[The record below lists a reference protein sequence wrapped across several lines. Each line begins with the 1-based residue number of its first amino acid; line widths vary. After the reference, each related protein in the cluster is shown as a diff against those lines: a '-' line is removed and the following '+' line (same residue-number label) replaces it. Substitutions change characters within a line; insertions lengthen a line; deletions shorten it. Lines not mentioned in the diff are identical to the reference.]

1 MTTTTSRSTGPADPP
16 ADPPSEPAADP
27 AVDPLLAA
35 PPVHTTPAALSHRQ
49 ILMIMSGLML
59 GMFLATLDQ
68 TIVGVALP
76 TITGEFHRADLL
88 SWVITIY
95 LLTSTIST
103 PLYGKA
109 SDLFGRKRLL
119 QSAIVVFVI
128 GSALCGLAQ
137 NMVELIAYRGL
148 QGLGAGGLVSLSLA
162 VVADIIPPRERGR
175 YQGYFGAVFA
185 SSSVIGPLLGG
196 FFVDQASWRWVF
208 YVNLPLGVLAFV
220 VINRVL
226 RLPDVRRQVSI
237 DWAGAGLLVAA
248 VSCLLLAVQ
257 TGGRDFAWTSGPELG
272 LVGLGLVLLAGFVLR
287 ERVAAEPI
295 LPPRLFHDGT
305 FRIASSIG
313 FLSGA
318 VMFGVIIF
326 LPQYLQLVRGQT
338 ATVSGLTTIPML
350 AGILVTSITSGRLI
364 SRLGRYKVFVVTGT
378 LVLIGGLGLLTQV
391 TATTNLFVLGV
402 WIFITGAGMG
412 LFMQTVVIATQ
423 SSVQTR
429 DLGIAT
435 SSIMFFR
442 TMGGAIGAAAFGAL
456 LTSRLALELPRQL
469 PGDVIRRVGDHV
481 NELVSTPE
489 AAKALPAAVRHG
501 VGVAYSDALGY
512 VFLAAVPLA
521 AATFVAALLLR
532 ELTLRNTSG
541 IQRSASEAGDAP
553 LTEGA
558 IV

>member
-1 MTTTTSRSTGPADPP
+1 MTNIAAPARGPVAEPP
-16 ADPPSEPAADP
+16 AQSVPP
-27 AVDPLLAA
+27 
-35 PPVHTTPAALSHRQ
+35 ALTHKQ
-49 ILMIMSGLML
+49 ILVVMSGLML

-88 SWVITIY
+88 SWVITVY

-119 QSAIVVFVI
+119 QSSIVVFLS

-137 NMVELIAYRGL
+137 SMAELIAFRAL
-148 QGLGAGGLVSLSLA
+148 QGVGAGGLMSLSLA

-208 YVNLPLGVLAFV
+208 YVNLPLGLAALFVL
-220 VINRVL
+220 NRVL
-226 RLPDVRRQVSI
+226 KLPYAKREVSI
-237 DWAGAGLLVAA
+237 DWAGAGLLVAG

-257 TGGRDFAWTSGPELG
+257 TGGRDFAWLSGQELG
-272 LVGLGLVLLAGFVLR
+272 LVGVSLIFIVAFVFR

-295 LPPRLFHDGT
+295 LPPRLFHDGI
-305 FRIASSIG
+305 FRVSSSVG
-313 FLSGA
+313 FLSGG

-326 LPQYLQLVRGQT
+326 LPQYLQLVRGQSAT
-338 ATVSGLTTIPML
+338 ASGLTTIPML
-350 AGILVTSITSGRLI
+350 GGILLTSITSGRLI
-364 SRLGRYKVFVVTGT
+364 TRLGRYKIFVIAGT
-378 LVLIGGLGLLTQV
+378 LTLTAGLALLTQV
-391 TATTNLFVLGV
+391 SATTGIVTLGV
-402 WIFITGAGMG
+402 WIFVVGAGMG
-412 LFMQTVVIATQ
+412 MFMQTVVIATQ
-423 SSVQTR
+423 SSVETR

-456 LTSRLALELPRQL
+456 LTSRLALELPRHL
-469 PGDVIRRVGDHV
+469 PAAVSHSVGRSVDK
-481 NELVSTPE
+481 LVSTPE
-489 AAKALPAAVRHG
+489 AVRALPPVVRDG
-501 VGVAYSDALGY
+501 VGVAYSDALAQ
-512 VFLAAVPLA
+512 VFAAAIPLA
-521 AATFVAALLLR
+521 LVTVVLSFMLR
-532 ELTLRNTSG
+532 EITLRNTNG
-541 IQRSASEAGDAP
+541 IQRAAAEAGDTVF
-553 LTEGA
+553 TESA
-558 IV
+558 VI

>member
-1 MTTTTSRSTGPADPP
+1 MTTVAPRAIGADGQPE
-16 ADPPSEPAADP
+16 EPAPGADP
-27 AVDPLLAA
+27 AVDTLLVA
-35 PPVHTTPAALSHRQ
+35 PPVTSPPVALTHRQ
-49 ILMIMSGLML
+49 IMVIMSGLML

-76 TITGEFHRADLL
+76 TITGEFKRADLL

-119 QSAIVVFVI
+119 QSAVVLFLV

-137 NMVELIAYRGL
+137 NMIQLIAFRGL

-185 SSSVIGPLLGG
+185 TSSIIGPLLGG

-208 YVNLPLGVLAFV
+208 YVNLPLGILALV

-226 RLPDVRRQVSI
+226 KVPYVRRDVSI

-257 TGGRDFAWTSGPELG
+257 TGGREFAWTSAPELP
-272 LVGLGLVLLAGFVLR
+272 LVIGGVLLLVAFVLR
-287 ERVAAEPI
+287 ERVAPEPI
-295 LPPRLFHDGT
+295 LPPRLFRDAT
-305 FRIASSIG
+305 FRVASSIG
-313 FLSGA
+313 FLSGG

-326 LPQYLQLVRGQT
+326 LPQYLQLVRGQSAT
-338 ATVSGLTTIPML
+338 ASGLTTIPML
-350 AGILVTSITSGRLI
+350 AGILLTSITSGRLI
-364 SRLGRYKVFVVTGT
+364 SRIGRYKVFVVTGT
-378 LVLIGGLGLLTQV
+378 LVLIAGSALLTLISS
-391 TATTNLFVLGV
+391 TTSLVMLGV
-402 WIFITGAGMG
+402 WIFILGAGMG

-423 SSVQTR
+423 NSVETR

-469 PGDVIRRVGDHV
+469 PADFLRRQGDHV
-481 NELVSTPE
+481 NQLVSTPE
-489 AAKALPAAVRHG
+489 AARELAPAIREG
-501 VGVAYSDALGY
+501 VGVAYSDALSY
-512 VFLAAVPLA
+512 VFMAAVPLA
-521 AATFVAALLLR
+521 VLTFIAVLVLR
-532 ELTLRNTSG
+532 EQQLRATNG
-541 IQRSASEAGDAP
+541 LQQSASEAGETS
-553 LTEGA
+553 LTEPA
-558 IV
+558 VI

>member
-1 MTTTTSRSTGPADPP
+1 VTSVEAPASGPIAEPP
-16 ADPPSEPAADP
+16 AP
-27 AVDPLLAA
+27 AV
-35 PPVHTTPAALSHRQ
+35 PPALTHRQ
-49 ILMIMSGLML
+49 ILVVMSGLML

-88 SWVITIY
+88 SWVITVY

-119 QSAIVVFVI
+119 QSSIVVFLL

-137 NMVELIAYRGL
+137 NMTELIVFRAL
-148 QGLGAGGLVSLSLA
+148 QGVGAGGLMSLSLA

-208 YVNLPLGVLAFV
+208 YVNLPLGLAALVVL
-220 VINRVL
+220 NRVL
-226 RLPDVRRQVSI
+226 KLPYVKREASI

-257 TGGRDFAWTSGPELG
+257 TGGRDFAWLSGQE
-272 LVGLGLVLLAGFVLR
+272 VGLLIASLLLVVGFIFR
-287 ERVAAEPI
+287 ERVAVEPI
-295 LPPRLFHDGT
+295 LPPRLFSDGI
-305 FRIASSIG
+305 FRVSSCVG
-313 FLSGA
+313 FLSGG

-326 LPQYLQLVRGQT
+326 LPQYLQLVRGET
-338 ATVSGLTTIPML
+338 ATTSGLATIPML
-350 AGILVTSITSGRLI
+350 GGILLTSISSGRLI
-364 SRLGRYKVFVVTGT
+364 TRLGRYKIFVIAGT
-378 LVLIGGLGLLTQV
+378 ITLTGGLALLTQV
-391 TATTNLFVLGV
+391 SATTDVVTLGF
-402 WIFITGAGMG
+402 WIFVVGAGMG
-412 LFMQTVVIATQ
+412 MFMQTIVIATQ
-423 SSVQTR
+423 SSVETR

-469 PGDVIRRVGDHV
+469 PGAFAHSVGKSVDK
-481 NELVSTPE
+481 LVSTPE
-489 AAKALPAAVRHG
+489 AVHALPPPVRQG
-501 VGVAYSDALGY
+501 VGVAYSDALSQ
-512 VFLAAVPLA
+512 VFLAAIPLA
-521 AATFVAALLLR
+521 LFTVALSFMLR
-532 ELTLRNTSG
+532 EITLRNTNG
-541 IQRSASEAGDAP
+541 IQRAAAEAGETVI
-553 LTEGA
+553 TESA
-558 IV
+558 IL